1 MKVLH
6 VCLACF
12 YIDNNSYQENLL
24 PRFHKK
30 NQYDVEILASLESFD
45 ENGKP
50 NHLSCE
56 STYFNEDEIKVT
68 RLNYC
73 FPKFVFQK
81 LKKYKNTYSE
91 LEKSKPDIIFI
102 HGLQFIDI
110 KSIIKYKK
118 KYPKVKIFVDNH
130 CDFSNSARN
139 FISKNIVHKI
149 IWRFCA
155 KSINKYAEMFY
166 GVLPARVEFL
176 KEMYKLP
183 NTKCKLLL
191 MGADDGLVNKYSKPD
206 FVNKFKKE
214 LGYTENNFII
224 VTGGKIDMAKIQTL
238 LLMKAVNKIN
248 NNNVKLLVF
257 GSVDNKL
264 KEEFNS
270 LLSSKIK
277 YVGWISSQDTY
288 KYISIANLVVYPG
301 RHSVLWEQTVAQGK
315 PIVVKHWEGTTHI
328 QIGENVKFLYE
339 DSEVEIYNVIIDIID
354 NKDDVFSNMK
364 KSALSDNRK
373 KFLYSEIAKESIRD

>member
-110 KSIIKYKK
+110 KSIIK
-118 KYPKVKIFVDNH
+118 
-130 CDFSNSARN
+130 
-139 FISKNIVHKI
+139 
-149 IWRFCA
+149 
-155 KSINKYAEMFY
+155 
-166 GVLPARVEFL
+166 
-176 KEMYKLP
+176 
-183 NTKCKLLL
+183 
-191 MGADDGLVNKYSKPD
+191 
-206 FVNKFKKE
+206 
-214 LGYTENNFII
+214 
-224 VTGGKIDMAKIQTL
+224 
-238 LLMKAVNKIN
+238 
-248 NNNVKLLVF
+248 
-257 GSVDNKL
+257 
-264 KEEFNS
+264 
-270 LLSSKIK
+270 
-277 YVGWISSQDTY
+277 
-288 KYISIANLVVYPG
+288 
-301 RHSVLWEQTVAQGK
+301 
-315 PIVVKHWEGTTHI
+315 
-328 QIGENVKFLYE
+328 
-339 DSEVEIYNVIIDIID
+339 
-354 NKDDVFSNMK
+354 
-364 KSALSDNRK
+364 
-373 KFLYSEIAKESIRD
+373 